1 MKIHFWRILLGTNI
15 LDPFPIGL
23 NENKLLTL
31 IIRVPVY
38 PVPPSPSKD
47 DCWVDASTPSP

>member
-1 MKIHFWRILLGTNI
+1 MKIHFWRILFGTNI
-15 LDPFPIGL
+15 LDPFPLGL
-23 NENKLLTL
+23 HENELLTL

-38 PVPPSPSKD
+38 PVPPPSKD